1 MKKPNQSTRQ
11 RQRRQSV
18 RRERN
23 HAADY
28 ARRKAQGLA
37 KGLTLAQARGH
48 ASRPGTARIKVVP
61 KSKAELALRLMKE
74 GKTKR
79 AAAKE
84 AGIGTETLTRYLAE
98 NVTAKRQGR
107 RWIIVDER
115 ARIFPVYSEGQL
127 KAALVGLPEAT
138 KASEYMRSVDRFLTT
153 GKRELLAPFEGGGVL
168 DVNGEFVPFETDPN
182 ALYQLDAAGELFF
195 PEIYKIVA

>member
-11 RQRRQSV
+11 RQRRRRIRDYKKEYQS
-18 RRERN
+18 RRE
-23 HAADY
+23 
-28 ARRKAQGLA
+28 KGLA
-37 KGLTLAQARGH
+37 RGLTIAQARGH

-61 KSKAELALRLMKE
+61 KSKAELALRLLKE

-127 KAALVGLPEAT
+127 RAALLSPPEAT
-138 KASEYMRSVDRFLTT
+138 KASEYMRAVDRFLSS
-153 GKRELLAPFEGGGVL
+153 GKRELLTAFEGGGVT
-168 DVNGEFVPFETDPN
+168 DVNSEFVPFETDPN
-182 ALYQLDAAGELFF
+182 ALYQLDAAGELSF
-195 PEIYKIVA
+195 PEIYKIVR